1 MQKLSIITNREKD
14 SKLEVTEQ
22 LINILKK
29 MNIEYRLPQDIASML
44 NDENGVSEN
53 ELYNDVDAVVILGGD
68 GTILR
73 AARDCIENCLN
84 PEYSTAPLI
93 GINLGNLGFLSS
105 VEKYDIEYA
114 MKCLAEGNYIIEERM
129 MIKCFVKQNGR
140 VRDEAYALNDIGI
153 TRSQFSRIIKLKISV
168 NEEVLDLFSADGVI
182 VSTPTG
188 STAYSLSAGGPIV
201 DPKMDLFLVTP
212 ICPHALY
219 SRSFIVNSED
229 NIKIKLADN
238 NCSRCAKSIIL
249 TADGQYDINLG
260 TDDEICIEKAK
271 YKAKIIKIKDKG
283 FYSILRKKLYSRDLE
298 E

>member
-14 SKLEVTEQ
+14 CELEVTMQ
-22 LINILKK
+22 LIDILKK
-29 MNIEYRLPQDIASML
+29 MNIKYRIPHDIANIL
-44 NDENGVSEN
+44 NDENGASERD
-53 ELYNDVDAVVILGGD
+53 LYNDIDAVVILGGD

-73 AARDCIENCLN
+73 AARDCIENSLN
-84 PEYSTAPLI
+84 SEYTTAPL
-93 GINLGNLGFLSS
+93 S
-105 VEKYDIEYA
+105 VEKYDMEYA
-114 MKCLAEGNYIIEERM
+114 MRNLAEGNYIIEERM
-129 MIKCFVKQNGR
+129 MIKCLVKQNGI
-140 VRDEAYALNDIGI
+140 VKKEAYALNDIGI

-168 NEEVLDLFSADGVI
+168 NDEVLDIFSADGVI
-182 VSTPTG
+182 ISTPTG

-229 NIKIKLADN
+229 FIKIKLADN
-238 NCSRCAKSIIL
+238 TCSKCSKSIIL
-249 TADGQYDINLG
+249 TADGQHDINIE

-283 FYSILRKKLYSRDLE
+283 FYSILRKKLYSKDLE